1 MKAKYR
7 PLVVATLDTPDLT
20 AGAAAFVRSFA
31 EKVGDAAQLVL
42 ATEAAKKLRDALFG
56 AGGTLCHSTL
66 PDHPHLR
73 AADAVSRVARDQ
85 PDRPT
90 LVVHARYTV
99 FQHADVF
106 GGHYRPEAVSVAAE
120 GGVVAHDPLH
130 REQWDVVAKNRSE
143 LIPADR
149 LDVPVVG
156 RTVAAGPARL
166 VAWYETTLAAVGM
179 CGPSPAAEVTAASAL
194 PVLARGWPW
203 LRVVPAESPWVA
215 HGRTATLVGVTLDKG
230 VAVSPLTRGPY
241 AILTDWD
248 RMTANDGRTLWRK
261 YT

>member
-1 MKAKYR
+1 MKAKYK
-7 PLVVATLDTPDLT
+7 PLVVATLDVSART
-20 AGAAAFVRSFA
+20 AGAVAFLRSFA
-31 EKVGDAAQLVL
+31 EHVGDAAQLVL
-42 ATEAAKKLRDALFG
+42 ATEAEKALRTALFE
-56 AGGTLCHSTL
+56 AGGTLCHSFL

-106 GGHYRPEAVSVAAE
+106 AGYRPEVVSVAAE

-130 REQWDVVAKNRSE
+130 REQWDVVARNQSE
-143 LIPADR
+143 LLPGDR

-179 CGPSPAAEVTAASAL
+179 CGPHRAAEVTAASAL

-215 HGRTATLVGVTLDKG
+215 HGRTASLVGVTLDKG

>member
-1 MKAKYR
+1 MKAKYK
-7 PLVVATLDTPDLT
+7 PLVVATLDTTDLS
-20 AGAAAFVRSFA
+20 AGAAAFLRSFA
-31 EKVGDAAQLVL
+31 EKVGAAADLVL
-42 ATEAAKKLRDALFG
+42 ATEAARKLRDALKPV
-56 AGGTLCHSTL
+56 GTLHRAEL
-66 PDHPHLR
+66 ENHRHLR
-73 AADAVSRVARDQ
+73 AADAVNRVARDQ

-106 GGHYRPEAVSVAAE
+106 AGYVPEAVSVAAE

-130 REQWDVVAKNRSE
+130 RERWDEVAKNGSD
-143 LIPADR
+143 LLPADR
-149 LDVPVVG
+149 ADAAVVG
-156 RTVAAGPARL
+156 RTVSAGPARL
-166 VAWYETTLAAVGM
+166 VAAYETMLAAVGM
-179 CGPSPAAEVTAASAL
+179 CGPGLAAEITLPSAL
-194 PVLARGWPW
+194 AALARGWPW
-203 LRVVPAESPWVA
+203 LRVVPAEAPWVA

-230 VAVSPLTRGPY
+230 AAVSPRTHGPY